1 MAGELAELLLGFIAQ
16 PSTFGFVSEIFSDGF
31 APSEIA
37 LIQQPAAAFG
47 RRAGGASQCAA
58 RVLRCSSDRGTR
70 LGPEAPRLRC

>member
-1 MAGELAELLLGFIAQ
+1 MKTTQADQVVSRAVLMAGELAELLLGFIAQ

-47 RRAGGASQCAA
+47 RRAGGAS
-58 RVLRCSSDRGTR
+58 
-70 LGPEAPRLRC
+70 